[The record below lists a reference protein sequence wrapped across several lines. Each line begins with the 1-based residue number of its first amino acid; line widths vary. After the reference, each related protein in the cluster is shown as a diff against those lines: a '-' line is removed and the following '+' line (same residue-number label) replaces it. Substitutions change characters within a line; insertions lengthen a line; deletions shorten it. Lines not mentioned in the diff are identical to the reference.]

1 MLADEAAHLRQQIL
15 RSALEKEQAAAE
27 ESQWRARLV
36 QRAEAAE
43 ELADAERA
51 RREALDTQYHEER
64 LLHVRAVEADAARLQ
79 EAIDALL
86 ASRSREQSA
95 AAREAEALAAA
106 HAASEEKCQAL
117 NRLQLFAEREAAEK
131 GMWQTRIMALY
142 EETSSAEKA
151 GRESL
156 EDVASLVQECKV
168 LLERTYRKV
177 VYASSHSTLF

>member
-1 MLADEAAHLRQQIL
+1 MEKINREKMKLEEMV
-15 RSALEKEQAAAE
+15 AL
-27 ESQWRARLV
+27 LTG
-36 QRAEAAE
+36 RAEIAE

-51 RREALDTQYHEER
+51 RREALDTQYNEER
-64 LLHVRAVEADAARLQ
+64 LLHVLAVEADAARLQ

-86 ASRSREQSA
+86 ASRLKEQSA

-117 NRLQLFAEREAAEK
+117 DRLQLFAEREAAEK

-156 EDVASLVQECKV
+156 EDVASLVQECQEM
-168 LLERTYRKV
+168 LTATERKV
-177 VYASSHSTLF
+177 FSNT